1 MPKEY
6 SRSARVA
13 EQIKRELA
21 ELIRLEVK
29 DPRVGFISLTDV
41 ELTPD
46 YAHAKVFFTSFKGEE
61 GLDAI
66 LTGLRRASGFLR
78 RELGRRVRIH
88 TTPELHFVYDKS
100 VLEGNRL
107 SVLISEAVASDQVHE
122 GEGAEE
128 ADDDA
133 MDESGAEQ
141 KDDSQA

>member
-1 MPKEY
+1 MPKEF

-46 YAHAKVFFTSFKGEE
+46 YAHAKVFFTSMQGDE
-61 GLDAI
+61 GLEAI
-66 LTGLRRASGFLR
+66 LIGLKRASGFLR

-88 TTPELHFVYDKS
+88 TTPELHFVYDRS
-100 VLEGNRL
+100 IVEGNRL
-107 SVLISEAVASDQVHE
+107 SALIDQAVASQQEASDTPDLPSAEHE
-122 GEGAEE
+122 P
-128 ADDDA
+128 DA
-133 MDESGAEQ
+133 
-141 KDDSQA
+141 

>member
-1 MPKEY
+1 MPKEF

-46 YAHAKVFFTSFKGEE
+46 YAHAKVFFTSMQGDE

-66 LTGLRRASGFLR
+66 LTGLKRASGFLR

-88 TTPELHFVYDKS
+88 TTPELHFVYDRS
-100 VLEGNRL
+100 IVEGNRL
-107 SVLISEAVASDQVHE
+107 SALIDKAVADQHE
-122 GEGAEE
+122 DQTDG
-128 ADDDA
+128 DA
-133 MDESGAEQ
+133 PTSEQ
-141 KDDSQA
+141 EPLA

>member
-1 MPKEY
+1 MPKEF

-46 YAHAKVFFTSFKGEE
+46 YAHAKVFFTSMQGDE
-61 GLDAI
+61 GLEAI
-66 LTGLRRASGFLR
+66 LVGLKRASGFLR

-88 TTPELHFVYDKS
+88 TTPELHFVYDRS
-100 VLEGNRL
+100 IVEGNRL
-107 SVLISEAVASDQVHE
+107 SALIDQAVASQQEASDTPDLSSADHE
-122 GEGAEE
+122 P
-128 ADDDA
+128 DA
-133 MDESGAEQ
+133 
-141 KDDSQA
+141 